1 MKRLFLIIGILV
13 IGCSDFNAT
22 MPEGCDGCGFGLE
35 IYSDDLDNIDG
46 IYELEF
52 DTNYGQGI
60 QTFTTL
66 NASTDCGW
74 ARHLLWDTDYQYRIG
89 IDWVSLVNPAS
100 MTDDGGDAKIIFG
113 VWEDFVNDVVTVY
126 CGYSDEC
133 GVHHLDSLKI
143 RIVDNG

>member
-22 MPEGCDGCGFGLE
+22 MPEGCDGCGLE
-35 IYSDDLDNIDG
+35 IYSDDLDIDSANG

-52 DTNYGQGI
+52 DTSYGEGI

-74 ARHLLWDTDYQYRIG
+74 SRHLLWDTDYQYRIG

-100 MTDDGGDAKIIFG
+100 MTDEGGDAKIIFG

-143 RIVDNG
+143 RIVDNE